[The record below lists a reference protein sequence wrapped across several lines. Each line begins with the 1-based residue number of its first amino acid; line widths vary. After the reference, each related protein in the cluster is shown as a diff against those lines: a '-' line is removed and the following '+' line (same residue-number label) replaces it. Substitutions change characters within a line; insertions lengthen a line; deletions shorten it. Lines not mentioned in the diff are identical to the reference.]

1 MKKDSGRTVSE
12 DRIRR
17 GFLETPIGLLQV
29 SESRGAIIDVRFAG
43 GRGPLAPGSSPE
55 LKKCLRQLREYFSG
69 QRKSFNLNLAPN
81 GTDFEKRVWA
91 EVLKVRFGETS
102 SYGAIASTLGR
113 EDAARAVGGANGK
126 NPIVVI
132 IPCHRVLGSGGG
144 LVGYGGGL
152 WRKKWLLGHEQPSLK
167 LKN

>member
-1 MKKDSGRTVSE
+1 MKKGAGKTMSE

-43 GRGPLAPGSSPE
+43 GRLRVVSNSSPE
-55 LKKCLRQLREYFSG
+55 LEKCLGQLREYFAG
-69 QRKSFNLNLAPN
+69 QRKSFHLNLEPN
-81 GTDFEKRVWA
+81 GTDFEKQVWS
-91 EVLKVRFGETS
+91 EVLKVPFGETS

-113 EDAARAVGGANGK
+113 EGAARAVGGANGK

-132 IPCHRVLGSGGG
+132 IPCHRVLGCGGD

>member
-1 MKKDSGRTVSE
+1 MSQVRT
-12 DRIRR
+12 RR
-17 GFLETPIGLLQV
+17 GFLETPIGLLQA
-29 SESRGAIIDVRFAG
+29 SESQGAIIDVRFAG
-43 GRGPLAPGSSPE
+43 GRDRGLAASDSSPALE
-55 LKKCLRQLREYFSG
+55 KCLRQLREYFSG
-69 QRKSFNLNLAPN
+69 KRRVFDLRLEPS

-91 EVLKVRFGETS
+91 EVLKVPFGETS

-113 EDAARAVGGANGK
+113 EGAARAVGGANGK

>member
-1 MKKDSGRTVSE
+1 MKKDAGKTVSE

-29 SESRGAIIDVRFAG
+29 SESRGGIIDVRFAG
-43 GRGPLAPGSSPE
+43 GRRPVVSDSSPKLE
-55 LKKCLRQLREYFSG
+55 KCLRQLREYFAG
-69 QRKSFNLNLAPN
+69 QRKSFDLNLEPN
-81 GTDFEKRVWA
+81 GTDFEKQVWS
-91 EVLKVRFGETS
+91 EVLKVPFGETS

-113 EDAARAVGGANGK
+113 EGAARAVGGANGK